1 MSIYIYIYLNKVNH
15 ARRRRTKFETL
26 RPQAL
31 KGSLLYQ
38 IFVINQSVFEIYKFR
53 ILPAAGA
60 YDKHHDED
68 TTKHPQFETLR
79 PQALKGSLLHQIC
92 VINQSILEVY
102 KFRILPAAG
111 AYHKHDDTKHP
122 KFETLRPQTLK
133 GSLLH
138 QIFVINQSCFEQY
151 QLCPPQAHKI

>member
-1 MSIYIYIYLNKVNH
+1 MNKVNH

-138 QIFVINQSCFEQY
+138 QIFVINQSFFEQY

>member
-1 MSIYIYIYLNKVNH
+1 MLNSINY

-38 IFVINQSVFEIYKFR
+38 IFVINQAVFEIYKFR

-92 VINQSILEVY
+92 VMKPIDFGSIQIPD
-102 KFRILPAAG
+102 FAGRRRIS
-111 AYHKHDDTKHP
+111 
-122 KFETLRPQTLK
+122 QT
-133 GSLLH
+133 
-138 QIFVINQSCFEQY
+138 
-151 QLCPPQAHKI
+151 